1 MECSFL
7 PKAINYSF
15 LYYDIIYAI
24 QGCLLLI
31 NNTMIINFSLASL
44 NVLRVA
50 SSSLEFSLI
59 IISSSRYGTNQG
71 AIDIRMIQA
80 FKTTV
85 WIQIRYNGNK
95 FFNDKYAETCCKR
108 ILRKSVILSAFHGL
122 QAFEHNSRTK
132 RNNQKNKAK
141 NKPFD
146 FASLKTIF
154 FLMKTTPVWIA
165 ASPTQLDIMQK
176 GNGLITGN

>member
-108 ILRKSVILSAFHGL
+108 IHRIKVLYCQHFMVYRHLNIIQGLKGTIRKIKLKISLLILLLSKQYISWWRRHWC
-122 QAFEHNSRTK
+122 E
-132 RNNQKNKAK
+132 
-141 NKPFD
+141 
-146 FASLKTIF
+146 
-154 FLMKTTPVWIA
+154 
-165 ASPTQLDIMQK
+165 
-176 GNGLITGN
+176 

>member
-1 MECSFL
+1 MLFRISRYKMECSFL
-7 PKAINYSF
+7 PKAISYSF

-59 IISSSRYGTNQG
+59 IISSSRYETNQG

-80 FKTTV
+80 FNEIV
-85 WIQIRYNGNK
+85 WIWTRFNGKSLFNNRYT
-95 FFNDKYAETCCKR
+95 ETCCKR
-108 ILRKSVILSAFHGL
+108 IPMINIICTSWLTGI
-122 QAFEHNSRTK
+122 
-132 RNNQKNKAK
+132 
-141 NKPFD
+141 
-146 FASLKTIF
+146 
-154 FLMKTTPVWIA
+154 W
-165 ASPTQLDIMQK
+165 TQFK
-176 GNGLITGN
+176 H